1 LIDSLPCKTNPVCEE
16 TTWSEKSNKR
26 RIKMSKRATGMLLV
40 LSLFLIQSLQAQP
53 AQKIHSLTLDDCI
66 VKALKNN
73 LNVAINVLSP
83 QLSEVSLI
91 ASKNKW
97 LPGLGFSYSYRDTS
111 QASYSFLDAQDAV
124 NTMTGAY
131 GADISQL
138 LPTGGTLMLSV
149 DGDKTDSNRSFQS
162 INPRYGGTLSF
173 NFSQPLLRNFGFKM
187 NRREIVIAQNNL
199 DISEHDFKDSLQNI
213 IYSVEEAYWN
223 LVYAIENLKV
233 REQSLLLAEDL
244 LEKNRRA
251 VEVGTMA
258 PIDVLSAESTVA
270 SRRADIIETR
280 ASVKSSEDNLKNLI
294 NLAAEEQNPDLISLV
309 PSDQPGYERVTV
321 SLDQALVTAM
331 NNRPDLKSTRID
343 IKNSELNLSWAKN
356 QLLPNLSFSAR
367 YWSPGITG
375 DQIIYLN
382 DNAFTGIIV
391 DTIKGQRSDA
401 WKDAFGLKYTNLSLS
416 FNIDVPL
423 DSFLNKTTLA
433 QARINL
439 QRAMLQMKNQEQQIF
454 LEIRNAVRSV
464 ETDYERIQA
473 YKVAR
478 ELAQRQLEAEEE
490 RLKVGLTTPYFVLQY
505 QRDLRNAQIMEL
517 RSIMDYNLSLARLQ
531 RSTGVILEEKN
542 ISVSDVLNK

>member
-1 LIDSLPCKTNPVCEE
+1 MFKR
-16 TTWSEKSNKR
+16 TTV
-26 RIKMSKRATGMLLV
+26 MVLM
-40 LSLFLIQSLQAQP
+40 LSLFLINGLDAQQAEKALSL
-53 AQKIHSLTLDDCI
+53 SLEDCI
-66 VKALKNN
+66 LKALKNN
-73 LNVAINVLSP
+73 LNVAINVLTP
-83 QLSEVSLI
+83 QLSEISLI

-97 LPGLGFSYSYRDTS
+97 LPGLSFSYGYRDTS
-111 QASYSFLDAQDAV
+111 QASYSFLDASDAV
-124 NTMTGAY
+124 NTLSNTYA
-131 GADISQL
+131 ADISQL
-138 LPTGGTLMLSV
+138 LPTGGTLTVSL
-149 DGDKTDSNRSFQS
+149 DGDKTDSNRSFQT
-162 INPRYGGTLSF
+162 INPRYGGTLTF

-187 NRREIVIAQNNL
+187 NRREIIVARNNV

-223 LVYAIENLKV
+223 LVYSIENLKV
-233 REQSLLLAEDL
+233 REQSLQLAEDL
-244 LEKNRRA
+244 LEKNKRA

-258 PIDVLSAESTVA
+258 PIDILSAESTVA

-280 ASVKSSEDNLKNLI
+280 ASVKNTEDNLKTII
-294 NLAAEEQNPDLISLV
+294 NLAAEGQDADQITIV
-309 PSDQPGYERVTV
+309 PTDQPDYERVSV
-321 SLDQALVTAM
+321 SLDQALATAM
-331 NNRPDLKSTRID
+331 NNRPDLKATQIG
-343 IKNSELNLSWAKN
+343 IKNSELNVSWAKN

-382 DNAFTGIIV
+382 NNAFTGVIV
-391 DTIKGQRSDA
+391 DTIPGQSSDA
-401 WKDAFGLKYTNLSLS
+401 WKDAFGLRYTNLSLS
-416 FNIDVPL
+416 FSVDVPI
-423 DSFLNKTTLA
+423 DSLLNRTTLA
-433 QARINL
+433 QAKINL
-439 QRAMLQMKNQEQQIF
+439 QQAMLRLKNQEQQIF

-478 ELAQRQLEAEEE
+478 ELAQKQLEAEEE

-542 ISVSDVLNK
+542 ITVPDVLSR